1 MSSGQRHHR
10 TRTHLAEAV
19 PDFRRHGID
28 RLHLRLDYER
38 KQTLRRACP
47 DLHFLRVNNAHA
59 CSSKARVR
67 STQLQSRVGFRADGR
82 AIEDKG
88 EVRRR

>member
-47 DLHFLRVNNAHA
+47 DLQLPAVEQG
-59 CSSKARVR
+59 ARMFVEGTR
-67 STQLQSRVGFRADGR
+67 TLNSAAKPSRL
-82 AIEDKG
+82 
-88 EVRRR
+88 